1 MTNLPTT
8 AVATESPLALLLDPA
23 RFEHLHRVAQ
33 MLASSALFPAHLKNG
48 DKVQSTANAML
59 VLNMANRL
67 HEDPLTVAQNIYFV
81 GGKPGWNTT
90 YMISKANMHGVF
102 RGPIDWDVTG
112 AGDDLSV
119 TAFAILAGTDRR
131 VQATCGMAMARK
143 EGWVKN
149 AKYQSMPEQ
158 MLRYRSAA
166 FLIRLYC
173 PEVMIGIPAAVEVEM
188 SSMRD
193 VTPSDA
199 EEAQAAASE
208 APAAQP
214 ETPKRRAAARPAAPA
229 TNDKPTAPEAEI
241 VEAEEPADTEEK
253 PAPQEDPVEEDVEG
267 AAATE
272 EAPKADA
279 ATNPEAQQF
288 DFREVYNN
296 IMNDVLDGA
305 PVSGVKG
312 FWSDKGLDAMK
323 TAVPGLYA
331 KLEAEF
337 AAAEG

>member
-8 AVATESPLALLLDPA
+8 TAATESPLALLLDPA
-23 RFEHLHRVAQ
+23 RFEHLQRVGA
-33 MLASSALFPAHLKNG
+33 MIAMSPLFPEHLRGKG
-48 DKVQSTANAML
+48 DLKQATANAVL

-67 HEDPLTVAQNIYFV
+67 REDPLTVAQNIYFV

-102 RGPIDWDVTG
+102 KGPIDWDVTG
-112 AGDDLSV
+112 AGDTLSV
-119 TAFAILAGTDRR
+119 TAFATLSGTDRR
-131 VQATCGMAMARK
+131 VQATCGMAMARA

-193 VTPSDA
+193 VTPADG
-199 EEAQAAASE
+199 EETTAAAAETAE
-208 APAAQP
+208 A
-214 ETPKRRAAARPAAPA
+214 PKRRAAARPAAPA
-229 TNDKPTAPEAEI
+229 TNDKPTAPVAEV
-241 VEAEEPADTEEK
+241 VEAEAKAETDEK
-253 PAPQEDPVEEDVEG
+253 PEPQEDPAEEAAEG
-267 AAATE
+267 ASETAAATE
-272 EAPKADA
+272 EAPKAEA
-279 ATNPEAQQF
+279 AANPALQQF
-288 DFREVYNN
+288 DFRAVYNS
-296 IMNDVLDGA
+296 IMNDILDGA

-312 FWSDKGLDAMK
+312 YWSDKGLDAMK

-337 AAAEG
+337 AAAE